1 MAASG
6 QRANA
11 WLRRR
16 FPLGGRSLRSLLS
29 CCLGLALLLPA
40 RAGIAQ
46 AEAARADSAT
56 LEEVVVVADG
66 SVRALQGGFG
76 SIAEVSADAL
86 DLVRAN
92 HPSETL
98 ARVPGVWIARGS
110 GHEHLTAIRSGVLA
124 GAGACG
130 EFLYLEN
137 GVPIR
142 PAGFCNINNLI
153 ELNTEAA
160 AAIEVVR
167 GPASALFGGNALHG
181 VVNVVAAHGP
191 QPLALSVEAGPNGYH
206 QVRAGGS
213 AGALRLNAHS
223 TRSAGWRDDTG
234 YGQQKLNAAWEMS
247 AGSWEVSN
255 LLSATLLNQE
265 TGGYV
270 LGWQAYGDSGRRD
283 SNPNPEAYRD
293 AWSVRATSEWARA
306 FAGRRLAVTPYLR
319 RSAMAF
325 LQHFLPGKPLETN
338 AQTSGGAI
346 VRLDGGRHR
355 LSWSVGAQW
364 EAMAGELQQVQ
375 SGPTTGS
382 NFLVQTRPSGRHYD
396 YAVDSAMAAAFYD
409 LRFAAAARTTLAHS
423 LRVERLRYDYDNR
436 WLAGNTRD
444 DGTSCGFG
452 GCLYTRPASRE
463 DSFFNVAGRIGLHR
477 QTAAGE
483 AYATAG
489 VGFRPPQATELYRL
503 QSGQLAADIDSE
515 SLTSFEAGW
524 RMASARF
531 DADIAL
537 YAERTENLIFRD
549 ADGFNV
555 SDGETESLGVEFAL
569 GFAPADGHRL
579 ELTGTHARHR
589 YAFNRDAA
597 RGEIIRD
604 GNDVDSA
611 PRWLGSARWSM
622 RKRRFVSEL
631 EAVYVGSHFI
641 NAANTKR
648 YGGHMA
654 LHWRGRYELSQRV
667 SLFARLLNLADERY
681 ADRADF
687 AFGNYRY
694 FPALPRQFYAG
705 VEWTP

>member
-1 MAASG
+1 MAAI
-6 QRANA
+6 RRVV
-11 WLRRR
+11 RRR
-16 FPLGGRSLRSLLS
+16 IGAAWRGLPRGG
-29 CCLGLALLLPA
+29 CLGFALLHALH
-40 RAGIAQ
+40 AQ
-46 AEAARADSAT
+46 HGLAAEEAAGEDGPA

-86 DLVRAN
+86 DLLRAN
-92 HPSETL
+92 HPSEAL

-142 PAGFCNINNLI
+142 PAGFCNINNLF
-153 ELNTEAA
+153 ELDTEGAE
-160 AAIEVVR
+160 AIEVVR

-181 VVNVVAAHGP
+181 VVNVVSGRGARP
-191 QPLALSVEAGPNGYH
+191 PSVSVEAGPNGYH

-213 AGALRLNAHS
+213 VGALRLNAHS

-234 YGQQKLNAAWEMS
+234 YGQQKLNAAWETG
-247 AGSWEVSN
+247 AGGWEVSN

-270 LGWQAYGDSGRRD
+270 LGWQAYADRGRRD

-293 AWSVRATSEWARA
+293 AWSVRATSEWTRSFTAH
-306 FAGRRLAVTPYLR
+306 RLTLTPYLR
-319 RSAMAF
+319 RSGMAF

-346 VRLDGGRHR
+346 ARLDGERAR
-355 LSWSVGAQW
+355 LTWSVGTQW
-364 EAMAGELQQVQ
+364 EAMAGKLRQAQ
-375 SGPTTGS
+375 SGATTGS
-382 NFLVQTRPSGRHYD
+382 RFLVETRPSGRHYD

-409 LRFAAAARTTLAHS
+409 LRFAAAPRTTLAHS

-436 WLAGNTRD
+436 WLTGNTRD

-452 GCLYTRPASRE
+452 GCLYTRPGSRE
-463 DSFFNVAGRIGLHR
+463 DSFANVAGRIGLHHEL
-477 QTAAGE
+477 AAGQ

-489 VGFRPPQATELYRL
+489 LGFRPPQATELYRL

-515 SLTSFEAGW
+515 SLISLEVGW
-524 RMASARF
+524 RMAGGRF

-569 GFAPADGHRL
+569 GLAPADGHRL

-611 PRWLGSARWSM
+611 PRWLGSARW
-622 RKRRFVSEL
+622 RLRRGGVVSEL

-648 YGGHMA
+648 HGGHLA
-654 LHWRGRYELSQRV
+654 LHWRGRYALSERV
-667 SLFARLLNLADERY
+667 WLFARLLNLTDERY
-681 ADRADF
+681 ADRADY